1 MFFMEWFPF
10 ILTIVTEAKK
20 MKETLKAYIDLTRAH
35 FLPAW
40 PLVFCS
46 GLVLAFA
53 NYGGFSWALILK
65 AALIGLLGF
74 EAGFVLNDYVD
85 RNRDKLDVENTM
97 TRYWRP
103 FKERPL
109 PSGKISSK
117 NAFRLFILLA
127 GITSALIFTLP
138 YPNSLYVFVIMLY
151 SYGIEAFYQ
160 VKKRDQKYPV
170 AQLLGRTDFTL
181 FPAAGYLCYGQPDM
195 TMLLYMVF
203 FYPWTMA
210 HLGLN
215 DFIDLEND
223 RARGMKSIAVLYGA
237 KGAMYWVTGFTVL
250 HFLASIFFLR
260 ELGTIALYGFLAG
273 FVLLAGSNLY
283 LWKEKSPGAGMKIL
297 PVYHGTLVIYAVS
310 IILDFLY

>member
-1 MFFMEWFPF
+1 
-10 ILTIVTEAKK
+10 

-40 PLVFCS
+40 PLIFCS

-53 NYGGFSWALILK
+53 NYGGFSWTLIIK

-85 RNRDKLDVENTM
+85 RNRDRLDVENTM

-117 NAFRLFILLA
+117 NAFWLFILLV
-127 GITSALIFTLP
+127 GVTSALIFTLP
-138 YPNSLYVFVIMLY
+138 YPNSLYVFAIMLY

-160 VKKRDQKYPV
+160 VKKRDQKYPI

-195 TMLLYMVF
+195 TMLLYMFF

-223 RARGMKSIAVLYGA
+223 RVRGMKSIAVLYGA
-237 KGAMYWVTGFTVL
+237 KGAMYWVTGFTLL
-250 HFLASIFFLR
+250 HFFTAIFFLR
-260 ELGTIALYGFLAG
+260 ELGTVAHYGFLAG
-273 FVLLAGSNLY
+273 FVILAGSNLY
-283 LWKEKSPGAGMKIL
+283 LWKEKSPGSGMKIL

-310 IILDFLY
+310 IILDFFY

>member
-1 MFFMEWFPF
+1 M
-10 ILTIVTEAKK
+10 T
-20 MKETLKAYIDLTRAH
+20 ETLKAYFDLILAH

-53 NYGGFSWALILK
+53 NYGGFSWLLAIK
-65 AALIGLLGF
+65 AALIGVFGF
-74 EAGFVLNDYVD
+74 EAGLVLNDYVD
-85 RNRDKLDVENTM
+85 RNRDRLDVENTL

-103 FKERPL
+103 FKSRPI
-109 PSGKISSK
+109 PSGKVSSK
-117 NAFRLFILLA
+117 NAFLLFIMLA
-127 GITSALIFTLP
+127 GIASALIFTLP
-138 YPNSLYVFVIMLY
+138 YPNSLYVFTIMLY

-160 VKKRDQKYPV
+160 VKKRNQKYPI
-170 AQLLGRTDFTL
+170 AQLLGRTDLTL

-195 TMLLYMVF
+195 TILLYMVF

-215 DFIDLEND
+215 DFIDLKND
-223 RARGMKSIAVLYGA
+223 RARGMNSIAVLYGA
-237 KGAMYWVTGFTVL
+237 KGAMYWTTGFTLL
-250 HFLASIFFLR
+250 HFFTAIFFLR
-260 ELGTIALYGFLAG
+260 ELGDIALYGFLAG

-283 LWKEKSPGAGMKIL
+283 LWKEKSPDAGMKIL

-310 IILDFLY
+310 IILDFIY

>member
-1 MFFMEWFPF
+1 
-10 ILTIVTEAKK
+10 

-35 FLPAW
+35 FFPAW
-40 PLVFCS
+40 PLIFCS

-53 NYGGFSWALILK
+53 NYGGFSWPLVFK

-85 RNRDKLDVENTM
+85 RNRDRLDVENTL
-97 TRYWRP
+97 TKYWRP
-103 FKERPL
+103 FKERPI

-117 NAFRLFILLA
+117 NAFWLLILLA
-127 GITSALIFTLP
+127 GLTSALIFTLP
-138 YPNSLYVFVIMLY
+138 YPNSLYVFAIMLY

-160 VKKRDQKYPV
+160 VKKRDQKYPI

-181 FPAAGYLCYGQPDM
+181 FPAAGYLCYGQLDM
-195 TMLLYMVF
+195 TVLLYMVF

-223 RARGMKSIAVLYGA
+223 RARGMKSITVLYGT
-237 KGAMYWVTGFTVL
+237 KGTMYWITGFTLL
-250 HFLASIFFLR
+250 HFFAAIFFLR
-260 ELGTIALYGFLAG
+260 ELGEIALYGFLAG
-273 FVLLAGSNLY
+273 FLLLAGSNLY
-283 LWKEKSPGAGMKIL
+283 LWKEKSPDAGLKIL
-297 PVYHGTLVIYAVS
+297 PVYHGTLVIYAIS
-310 IILDFLY
+310 IILDYIY

>member
-1 MFFMEWFPF
+1 
-10 ILTIVTEAKK
+10 

-40 PLVFCS
+40 PLIFCS
-46 GLVLAFA
+46 GLFLAFA
-53 NYGGFSWALILK
+53 HYGGFSWVLTIK
-65 AALIGLLGF
+65 AVLIGLFGF

-85 RNRDKLDVENTM
+85 RNRDRFDVENRLTK
-97 TRYWRP
+97 YWRP

-117 NAFRLFILLA
+117 NAFWLFILLA

-160 VKKRDQKYPV
+160 VKKRNQMYPV

-195 TMLLYMVF
+195 TILLYMFF

-223 RARGMKSIAVLYGA
+223 RARGMKSITVLYGS
-237 KGAMYWVTGFTVL
+237 KGTMYWITGFTAL
-250 HFLASIFFLR
+250 HFIAAVPFIR
-260 ELGTIALYGFLAG
+260 ELGVLAHYGFFVG
-273 FVLLAGSNLY
+273 FALLAGANLY
-283 LWKEKSPGAGMKIL
+283 LWKEKSPEAGLKIL
-297 PVYHGTLVIYAVS
+297 PIFHGTLVIYSFS
-310 IILDFLY
+310 IILDFMY

>member
-1 MFFMEWFPF
+1 
-10 ILTIVTEAKK
+10 

-40 PLVFCS
+40 PLIFCS
-46 GLVLAFA
+46 GLFLAFA
-53 NYGGFSWALILK
+53 NYGGFSWTLIIK

-85 RNRDKLDVENTM
+85 RDRDRLDVENRLTK
-97 TRYWRP
+97 YWRP
-103 FKERPL
+103 FKERPI
-109 PSGKISSK
+109 PSGRISSK
-117 NAFRLFILLA
+117 SAFWLFILLA
-127 GITSALIFTLP
+127 GIASILIFTLP
-138 YPNSLYVFVIMLY
+138 YPNSLYVFSIMLY

-160 VKKRDQKYPV
+160 VKKRDQEYPI

-195 TMLLYMVF
+195 TVFLYMIF

-223 RARGMKSIAVLYGA
+223 RARGMKSIAVLYGS
-237 KGAMYWVTGFTVL
+237 KGTIYWITGFTLL
-250 HFLASIFFLR
+250 HFLAAIFFLK
-260 ELGTIALYGFLAG
+260 ELGVIAHYGFLMG
-273 FVLLAGSNLY
+273 FILLSGANIY
-283 LWKEKSPGAGMKIL
+283 LWKEKSPAAGLKIL
-297 PVYHGTLVIYAVS
+297 PLFHGTLVVYAIS
-310 IILDFLY
+310 IILDFMY

>member
-1 MFFMEWFPF
+1 
-10 ILTIVTEAKK
+10 

-40 PLVFCS
+40 PIFFCS

-53 NYGGFSWALILK
+53 NYGGFSWALIIK

-117 NAFRLFILLA
+117 NALWLFILLA
-127 GITSALIFTLP
+127 GVTSALIFTLP
-138 YPNSLYVFVIMLY
+138 YPNSLYVFIIMLY

-160 VKKRDQKYPV
+160 VKKRDQKYPI

-195 TMLLYMVF
+195 TILLYMVF

-223 RARGMKSIAVLYGA
+223 RARGMKSIAVLYGP

-250 HFLASIFFLR
+250 HFLASVFFLP
-260 ELGTIALYGFLAG
+260 ELGTIALYGFLTG

-283 LWKEKSPGAGMKIL
+283 LWKEKSQGAGMKIL
-297 PVYHGTLVIYAVS
+297 PVYHMTLLIYSVS
-310 IILDFLY
+310 IILDFFY

>member
-1 MFFMEWFPF
+1 MNEN
-10 ILTIVTEAKK
+10 
-20 MKETLKAYIDLTRAH
+20 LKAYIDLTRAH

-40 PLVFCS
+40 PFIFCS
-46 GLVLAFA
+46 GLFLAFG
-53 NYGGFSWALILK
+53 NYGGFSWPLTLK
-65 AALIGLLGF
+65 VALIGIFGF

-85 RNRDKLDVENTM
+85 RNRDRLDVENTL
-97 TRYWRP
+97 TNYWRP
-103 FKERPL
+103 FNERPI

-117 NAFRLFILLA
+117 NAFWLFILLA
-127 GITSALIFTLP
+127 GITSTLIFTLP

-160 VKKRDQKYPV
+160 VKKRDQKYPI

-181 FPAAGYLCYGQPDM
+181 FPAAGYLCYGQLDM

-223 RARGMKSIAVLYGA
+223 RARGMNSISVLYGL
-237 KGAMYWVTGFTVL
+237 KGTMYWITGFTVL
-250 HFLASIFFLR
+250 HFLAAIFFLK
-260 ELGTIALYGFLAG
+260 ELGVIAQYGFLVG
-273 FVLLAGSNLY
+273 FVILAGANLY
-283 LWKEKSPGAGMKIL
+283 LWKEQSTVAGLKIL
-297 PVYHGTLVIYAVS
+297 PLFHGTLVIYAVS
-310 IILDFLY
+310 IILDFFY

>member
-1 MFFMEWFPF
+1 MNEN
-10 ILTIVTEAKK
+10 
-20 MKETLKAYIDLTRAH
+20 LKAYIDLTRAH

-40 PLVFCS
+40 PFIFCS
-46 GLVLAFA
+46 GLFLAFA
-53 NYGGFSWALILK
+53 NYGGFSWPLTLK
-65 AALIGLLGF
+65 VALIGLFGF

-85 RNRDKLDVENTM
+85 RNRDRLDVENTL
-97 TRYWRP
+97 TSYWRP
-103 FKERPL
+103 FKERPI

-117 NAFRLFILLA
+117 NAFWLFILLA
-127 GITSALIFTLP
+127 GITSTLIFTLP

-160 VKKRDQKYPV
+160 VKKRDQKYPI

-223 RARGMKSIAVLYGA
+223 RARGMNSISVLYGL
-237 KGAMYWVTGFTVL
+237 KGTMYWITGFTVL
-250 HFLASIFFLR
+250 HFLAAIFFLK
-260 ELGTIALYGFLAG
+260 ELGVIAQYGFLVG
-273 FVLLAGSNLY
+273 FVLLAGANLY
-283 LWKEKSPGAGMKIL
+283 LWKEQSTVAGLKIL
-297 PVYHGTLVIYAVS
+297 PLFHGTLVIYAVS
-310 IILDFLY
+310 IILDFFY

>member
-1 MFFMEWFPF
+1 
-10 ILTIVTEAKK
+10 

-40 PLVFCS
+40 PLIFCS

-53 NYGGFSWALILK
+53 NYGGFSWALIIK
-65 AALIGLLGF
+65 TALIGLLGF

-85 RNRDKLDVENTM
+85 RKRDRLDVENTL
-97 TRYWRP
+97 TKYWRP

-117 NAFRLFILLA
+117 NAFWLFILLA

-138 YPNSLYVFVIMLY
+138 YPNSVYVFAIMLY

-160 VKKRDQKYPV
+160 VKKRDQKLPI

-223 RARGMKSIAVLYGA
+223 RARGMNSIAVLYGA
-237 KGAMYWVTGFTVL
+237 KGAMYWTTGFTLL
-250 HFLASIFFLR
+250 HFFTAIFFLG
-260 ELGTIALYGFLAG
+260 ELGTIAHYGFLAD
-273 FVLLAGSNLY
+273 FVLLAGANLY
-283 LWKEKSPGAGMKIL
+283 LWKEKSPGAGIKIL
-297 PVYHGTLVIYAVS
+297 PVYHGALVIYAVS
-310 IILDFLY
+310 IILDFIY

>member
-1 MFFMEWFPF
+1 
-10 ILTIVTEAKK
+10 

-40 PLVFCS
+40 PLIFCS

-53 NYGGFSWALILK
+53 NYGGFSWALIVK
-65 AALIGLLGF
+65 AALIGIFGF

-103 FKERPL
+103 FKERPI
-109 PSGKISSK
+109 PSGMISSK
-117 NAFRLFILLA
+117 NAFWLFILLVA
-127 GITSALIFTLP
+127 VTSALIFTLP
-138 YPNSLYVFVIMLY
+138 YPNSIYVFVIMLY

-181 FPAAGYLCYGQPDM
+181 FPAAGYLCYGKPDM

-215 DFIDLEND
+215 DFIDLKND
-223 RARGMKSIAVLYGA
+223 QSRCMKSIAVLYGS
-237 KGAMYWVTGFTVL
+237 KGSLYWVTGFTVL
-250 HFLASIFFLR
+250 HFLASFFFLR
-260 ELGTIALYGFLAG
+260 ELGAIALYGFLVA
-273 FVLLAGSNLY
+273 FALLAGSNLY
-283 LWKEKSPGAGMKIL
+283 LWKEKNQGAGMKIL
-297 PVYHGTLVIYAVS
+297 PVYHATLVIYAVS
-310 IILDFLY
+310 IILDFIY

>member
-1 MFFMEWFPF
+1 MEWFPLF
-10 ILTIVTEAKK
+10 ITIVTEAKK
-20 MKETLKAYIDLTRAH
+20 MKETLKAYIDLTRVH

-40 PLVFCS
+40 PLIFCS

-97 TRYWRP
+97 TRYWRL
-103 FKERPL
+103 FKERPI

-117 NAFRLFILLA
+117 NAFWLFILLV
-127 GITSALIFTLP
+127 GVTSALIFTLP

-195 TMLLYMVF
+195 TVLLYMVF

-223 RARGMKSIAVLYGA
+223 RARGMKSIAVLYGS

-250 HFLASIFFLR
+250 HFLAAIFFLR

-283 LWKEKSPGAGMKIL
+283 LWKEKSQDAGMKIL
-297 PVYHGTLVIYAVS
+297 PVYHMTLVIYSVS
-310 IILDFLY
+310 IILDFMY

>member
-1 MFFMEWFPF
+1 MR
-10 ILTIVTEAKK
+10 
-20 MKETLKAYIDLTRAH
+20 ETLKAYLDLMRVH

-40 PLVFCS
+40 PLVSCS

-53 NYGGFSWALILK
+53 NYGGFSWALTIK
-65 AALIGLLGF
+65 VALMGLLGF
-74 EAGFVLNDYVD
+74 EAGFILNDYVD
-85 RNRDKLDVENTM
+85 RNRDRLDVENTL

-103 FKERPL
+103 FKERPI

-117 NAFRLFILLA
+117 NAFLLFILLVA
-127 GITSALIFTLP
+127 VISALTLTLP

-151 SYGIEAFYQ
+151 SYSIEAFYQ
-160 VKKRDQKYPV
+160 VKKRKQSYPI

-195 TMLLYMVF
+195 TILLYMVF

-215 DFIDLEND
+215 DFIDLKND
-223 RARGMKSIAVLYGA
+223 RARGMNSIAVLYGA
-237 KGAMYWVTGFTVL
+237 KGAIYWTTGFTLL
-250 HFLASIFFLR
+250 HFFTAIFFLR
-260 ELGTIALYGFLAG
+260 ELGDIARYGFLAG

-283 LWKEKSPGAGMKIL
+283 LWKEKSPDAGMKIL
-297 PVYHGTLVIYAVS
+297 PVYHGALVIYAVS
-310 IILDFLY
+310 IILDFIY